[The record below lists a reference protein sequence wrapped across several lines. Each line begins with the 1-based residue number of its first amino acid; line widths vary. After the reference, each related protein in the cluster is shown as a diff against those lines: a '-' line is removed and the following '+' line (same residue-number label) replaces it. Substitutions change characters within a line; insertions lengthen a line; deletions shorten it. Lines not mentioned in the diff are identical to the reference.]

1 MDNPKANEE
10 VRKFL
15 AAIGAKGGKVLTEK
29 KKAHLNKVASKGGKT
44 VTPKRLAQI
53 RKMVADRVAKQRA
66 AREGK

>member
-1 MDNPKANEE
+1 MANPKANEE
-10 VRKFL
+10 VRKYL
-15 AAIGAKGGKVLTEK
+15 AAIGAKGGKSFTEK
-29 KKAHLNKVASKGGKT
+29 KKAHIIKIAGKGGKT